1 MGAWG
6 AGGFENDA
14 ALDFAGT
21 VETVEDIRAAFSIET
36 PEVPIDADKASEI
49 IAAAECVAAMMGR
62 PADDMPDE
70 LLDRVKGFGAPDKAL
85 FHNARDHVSAVIS
98 RSELAELWS
107 EADDPGEF
115 NRAMT
120 GLIDRLNPD
129 LKPKK
134 AAQRKKK
141 PPHNPSPC
149 AFCNQPMG
157 AEEFSMFDIS
167 VDMGDGVPI
176 RLGKWA
182 HLACLNAHLH
192 PTHII
197 QAWKFDPDETAGEVE
212 RILSGDTSEE

>member
-21 VETVEDIRAAFSIET
+21 IETVDDIRSAFSIET
-36 PEVPIDADKASEI
+36 PEMPIDADKASEI
-49 IAAAECVAAMMGR
+49 VAAAECVAAMMGR
-62 PADDMPDE
+62 PADDMPDD
-70 LLDRVKGFGAPDKAL
+70 LLDRLKAFGTPDKAL

-98 RSELAELWS
+98 RSELAELWA
-107 EADDPGEF
+107 EADDTGGF

-134 AAQRKKK
+134 GRKRKKK
-141 PPHNPSPC
+141 PPQNPSPC
-149 AFCNQPMG
+149 AFCNEPMG

-167 VDMGDGVPI
+167 VDLGEGVPI
-176 RLGKWA
+176 RMGKWA

-192 PTHII
+192 PTHLI
-197 QAWKFDPDETAGEVE
+197 QAWKFDPEETAEDVE
-212 RILSGDTSEE
+212 RLLRGEEFGD